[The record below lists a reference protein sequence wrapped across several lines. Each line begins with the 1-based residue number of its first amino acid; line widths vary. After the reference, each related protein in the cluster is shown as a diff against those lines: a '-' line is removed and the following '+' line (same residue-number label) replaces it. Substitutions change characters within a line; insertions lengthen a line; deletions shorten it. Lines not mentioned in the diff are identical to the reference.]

1 MLFDVQSISD
11 LFRMFPDEQSCIDA
25 LEDLLWHG
33 TPVSPFDRMSK
44 VYKCKNNNYK
54 CLNTGKYFNVKTG
67 TIFENSKIS
76 LRKWFVAIW
85 MFTSNKCGIS
95 SCELSR
101 QIDVTQKTAWF
112 MLHRIRKSVVFENNR
127 GLEGEVEM
135 DETYVGGLNKN
146 RHTDKKVKHAQG
158 RSGKDK
164 TPVFGMVERGGRVV
178 ANVVSSTSEKDLL
191 PHITRT
197 VEVFSE
203 VFTDEWVAY
212 KNLDLYFDHFVV
224 HHSMGQ
230 YVNGKATTNRMENFW
245 GNLKRAIIGVFR
257 VLSTWHLQRYVDEFV
272 FKYNTR
278 KLTTQER
285 FVYLLPHTQNCRL
298 KYKELKHAC

>member
-1 MLFDVQSISD
+1 MLFGVQSISD
-11 LFRMFPDEQSCIDA
+11 FFPMSNRVSMRWRNYCGMEHPY
-25 LEDLLWHG
+25 LL
-33 TPVSPFDRMSK
+33 DRMSK

-54 CLNTGKYFNVKTG
+54 FLNTGKYFNVKTG

-112 MLHRIRKSVVFENNR
+112 MLHCIRKSVVFENNR
-127 GLEGEVEM
+127 GLAGEVEM

-146 RHTDKKVKHAQG
+146 RHADKKVKHAQG

-178 ANVVSSTSEKDLL
+178 ANVITSNGNSNSNGYIFTNKAEICTIDDVSKCFTFTVRFYCKSGISSLL
-191 PHITRT
+191 I
-197 VEVFSE
+197 
-203 VFTDEWVAY
+203 
-212 KNLDLYFDHFVV
+212 KNIADTGYTEMLNTY
-224 HHSMGQ
+224 S
-230 YVNGKATTNRMENFW
+230 YNGYREGRNW
-245 GNLKRAIIGVFR
+245 IFR
-257 VLSTWHLQRYVDEFV
+257 S
-272 FKYNTR
+272 NTI
-278 KLTTQER
+278 LEIW
-285 FVYLLPHTQNCRL
+285 
-298 KYKELKHAC
+298 